1 MIKLILVMRLPD
13 EESASLSWKL
23 EASSTIM
30 AALGYPGVI
39 QNDLGPRWFWCE
51 CAMAPFAYVV
61 ITLVTGLIL
70 ATRRQPSSAQ
80 RLETQARYLTAISWV
95 TYPFVYFIKSV
106 GISAGPRQGHTI
118 FPLPRPAPEE
128 EYAQREFTAS

>member
-1 MIKLILVMRLPD
+1 MMRLPD
-13 EESASLSWKL
+13 EESASLSWTL

-80 RLETQARYLTAISWV
+80 RLETQARHLTAIFWV
-95 TYPFVYFIKSV
+95 TYPFYFTKSV

-128 EYAQREFTAS
+128 EYEQREFLAS